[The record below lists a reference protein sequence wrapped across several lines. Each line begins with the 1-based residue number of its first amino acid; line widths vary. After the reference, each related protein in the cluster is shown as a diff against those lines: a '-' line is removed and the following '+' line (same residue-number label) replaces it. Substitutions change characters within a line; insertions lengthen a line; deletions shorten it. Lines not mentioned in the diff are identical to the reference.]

1 MTFLALSGYYVQLTK
16 SYMPFQSW
24 KHLFQME
31 TEHSANLNNGSQ
43 NAIPRLAAPA
53 SSWNLLAIQMLRP
66 SESEPKGGRPE
77 SYILTSLPC
86 DSRRPPRWLND
97 RESACQCRR
106 HWFDPWVR
114 KIPWRR
120 KWEPTPVFLLKIPW
134 TQEHSTLQS
143 MESQRVGHDWTTLQQ
158 QCVYV
163 SWFTLLYRRN

>member
-1 MTFLALSGYYVQLTK
+1 MTFLALNVYYVQLTK

-53 SSWNLLAIQMLRP
+53 FSWNLLAIQMLRP
-66 SESEPKGGRPE
+66 TESEPKEGRPE
-77 SYILTSLPC
+77 SYILPSLPC
-86 DSRRPPRWLND
+86 DSTRPPRWLND

-120 KWEPTPVFLLKIPW
+120 KWESTPVFLPGESRGQRSLMGCNLWGHKESDIPERAC
-134 TQEHSTLQS
+134 THTYTYTNT
-143 MESQRVGHDWTTLQQ
+143 HTHTP
-158 QCVYV
+158 
-163 SWFTLLYRRN
+163 

>member
-1 MTFLALSGYYVQLTK
+1 
-16 SYMPFQSW
+16 
-24 KHLFQME
+24 ME

-114 KIPWRR
+114 KIPRGGNGNPLQHSCLEKSHGQRSLAGYSPWSC
-120 KWEPTPVFLLKIPW
+120 KEPDTTEHARTAHCLLTEQGVGQPLDEGRW
-134 TQEHSTLQS
+134 T
-143 MESQRVGHDWTTLQQ
+143 VK
-158 QCVYV
+158 
-163 SWFTLLYRRN
+163 